1 MDVHGFKNFQEV
13 GQSVLKFLHARYGFD
28 LWMITRVEDKDWI
41 VLQSEDYAYD
51 VKPGHVFCWEDSFC
65 SHMVKGKAP
74 CIAPRSEEI
83 PLYANA
89 PIAQQV
95 PIKAYIGQPLYHEDG
110 SIFGTICAVDPQPQ
124 PKSLLDEAPLIEQ
137 MAALLSYILQAE
149 LRASAQLRQVERL
162 QVEALTDHLTSLVNR
177 RGWDHV
183 IDAEEAR
190 CKLYGHPVA
199 IIIIDLNDL
208 KITNDLFGHS
218 AGDQLIRSTANILK
232 HIIPTEYLVARLGGD
247 EFGVLCTE
255 THHDEAE
262 QLVQTILS
270 TLEHE
275 KISAAVGLAMRDP
288 SKGLSEATIQ
298 ADLNMY
304 RNKRQRSQQSRF
316 NPESN

>member
-74 CIAPRSEEI
+74 RIAPRSEEI

-218 AGDQLIRSTANILK
+218 AGDELLQATAKVLK
-232 HIIPTEYLVARLGGD
+232 ASISDQHMIARLGGD
-247 EFGVLCTE
+247 EFAILCVDTVLV
-255 THHDEAE
+255 DAE
-262 QLVQTILS
+262 KICQH
-270 TLEHE
+270 LEDALKHAN
-275 KISAAVGLAMRDP
+275 ISAALGMAMRDP
-288 SKGLSEATIQ
+288 SRGLLHAAQQ

-304 RNKRQRSQQSRF
+304 QAKKEKIQS
-316 NPESN
+316 

>member
-28 LWMITRVEDKDWI
+28 LWMITPVEDKDWI

-74 CIAPRSEEI
+74 RIAPRSEEI
-83 PLYANA
+83 PVYANA

-110 SIFGTICAVDPQPQ
+110 SIFGTICAIDPQPQ

-137 MAALLSYILQAE
+137 MASLLSYILQAE
-149 LRASAQLRQVERL
+149 LRTSAQLRQLERL
-162 QVEALTDHLTSLVNR
+162 QVEAFTDHLTGLVNR
-177 RGWDHV
+177 RGWDQV

-218 AGDQLIRSTANILK
+218 AGDELLQATAKVLK
-232 HIIPTEYLVARLGGD
+232 ASISDQHMIARLGGD
-247 EFGVLCTE
+247 EFAILCVNTVLV
-255 THHDEAE
+255 DAE
-262 QLVQTILS
+262 KICQH
-270 TLEHE
+270 LEDALNHAN
-275 KISAAVGLAMRDP
+275 ISAALGMAMRDP
-288 SKGLSEATIQ
+288 SRGLLHAAQQ

-304 RNKRQRSQQSRF
+304 QAKKEKIQT
-316 NPESN
+316 

>member
-74 CIAPRSEEI
+74 RIAPRSEEI

-149 LRASAQLRQVERL
+149 IRASAQLRQVERL

-218 AGDQLIRSTANILK
+218 AGDELLQATAKVLK
-232 HIIPTEYLVARLGGD
+232 ASISDQHMIARLGGD
-247 EFGVLCTE
+247 EFAILCVDTVLV
-255 THHDEAE
+255 DAE
-262 QLVQTILS
+262 KICQH
-270 TLEHE
+270 LEDALKHAN
-275 KISAAVGLAMRDP
+275 ISAALGMAMRDP
-288 SKGLSEATIQ
+288 SRGLLHAAQQ

-304 RNKRQRSQQSRF
+304 QAKKEKIQS
-316 NPESN
+316 

>member
-74 CIAPRSEEI
+74 RIAPRSEEI

-110 SIFGTICAVDPQPQ
+110 SIFGTICAVDSQPQ
-124 PKSLLDEAPLIEQ
+124 PKSLLEEAPFIEQ
-137 MAALLSYILQAE
+137 MAALLSHILQAE
-149 LRASAQLRQVERL
+149 LRASAQLRQLERL
-162 QVEALTDHLTSLVNR
+162 QVEALTDHLTGLVNR
-177 RGWDHV
+177 RGWDQV

-218 AGDQLIRSTANILK
+218 AGDELLQATAKVLK
-232 HIIPTEYLVARLGGD
+232 ASISDQHMIARLGGD
-247 EFGVLCTE
+247 EFAILCVDTVQV
-255 THHDEAE
+255 DAE
-262 QLVQTILS
+262 KICQH
-270 TLEHE
+270 LEDALNHAN
-275 KISAAVGLAMRDP
+275 ISAALGMAMRDP
-288 SKGLSEATIQ
+288 SRGLLHAAQQ

-304 RNKRQRSQQSRF
+304 QAKKEKIQS
-316 NPESN
+316 